1 MSTLKSLEN
10 YLSELC
16 DHLGHVDRHQ
26 NFCDYLKG
34 LLLVDGRKSIEPMAA
49 ALDPLN
55 TRSRHQALH
64 HFVAASPWS
73 DQRILDKA
81 WQWVDAFIP
90 KTTQRYWIVDD
101 TGIPKKGSHS
111 VGVSHQYC
119 GQLGKQANCQVA
131 VSVSLATEKASVPVA
146 WQLYLP
152 KSWSKDRD
160 RCDTVGVPEDIGF
173 STKSK
178 IALAQLSQCAERG
191 IPQGTVL
198 ADAAYGNDHAFR
210 EGLESLSLSYV
221 VGIKGNT
228 GVWGPG
234 MLPVKP
240 RINEGK
246 GRESKRFKYTDG
258 HRPESVK
265 AIALNLKDSAWRYIE
280 WRTGTNDT
288 LGGWFTAVRVRA
300 AHRDHTRSTVR
311 PEQWLLIEWP
321 EEEKKPTRY
330 WLSNLPASTTL
341 KQLVYTAKMRW
352 LIERDYQELKDEL
365 GINHYEGRNWRGF
378 HHHATLC
385 IAAYAYLVS
394 ERLQESNSH
403 KINTPKRKKLTVP
416 KDYIARGSPEI
427 STAC

>member
-34 LLLVDGRKSIEPMAA
+34 LLLVDGRKSVEPMAA
-49 ALDPLN
+49 ALDPIN

-81 WQWVDAFIP
+81 WQWVDALIP
-90 KTTQRYWIVDD
+90 KSTQRYWIVDD

-131 VSVSLATEKASVPVA
+131 VSVSLASEKASVPVA

-152 KSWSKDRD
+152 KSWIKDRD

-173 STKSK
+173 STNSQ
-178 IALAQLSQCAERG
+178 IALAQLRQCAERG

-221 VGIKGNT
+221 VGVKG
-228 GVWGPG
+228 
-234 MLPVKP
+234 
-240 RINEGK
+240 
-246 GRESKRFKYTDG
+246 
-258 HRPESVK
+258 
-265 AIALNLKDSAWRYIE
+265 
-280 WRTGTNDT
+280 
-288 LGGWFTAVRVRA
+288 
-300 AHRDHTRSTVR
+300 
-311 PEQWLLIEWP
+311 
-321 EEEKKPTRY
+321 
-330 WLSNLPASTTL
+330 
-341 KQLVYTAKMRW
+341 
-352 LIERDYQELKDEL
+352 
-365 GINHYEGRNWRGF
+365 
-378 HHHATLC
+378 
-385 IAAYAYLVS
+385 
-394 ERLQESNSH
+394 
-403 KINTPKRKKLTVP
+403 
-416 KDYIARGSPEI
+416 
-427 STAC
+427 